1 MCKLSIN
8 DYMLDKSKHVI
19 DAINHANQYKREL
32 LEMIQ
37 RTTIPMVQI
46 DEMLYLTPENMEYPK
61 TISDIIYNFENN
73 AYCIHLTATLNNGKS
88 ILTKKCILSVPAD
101 VFNLNDIEQIERHY
115 HVENMKSIIQLLKDL
130 EDTFAEQLE
139 RIKPLRQMILDNESI
154 SKIGGIQD
162 GTNL

>member
-8 DYMLDKSKHVI
+8 DYMIDKSRHVI

-61 TISDIIYNFENN
+61 TINDIVYSYENN
-73 AYCIHLTATLNNGKS
+73 MYGIHLTAVLNNGKS

-101 VFNLNDIEQIERHY
+101 VFNLNDAEQIERYY
-115 HVENMKSIIQLLKDL
+115 HAENMKSIIQLLKDL
-130 EDTFAEQLE
+130 EDTFTQQLE
-139 RIKPLRQMILDNESI
+139 RVRPLRKMILDNDSI
-154 SKIGGIQD
+154 SKIGGNI
-162 GTNL
+162 NESK